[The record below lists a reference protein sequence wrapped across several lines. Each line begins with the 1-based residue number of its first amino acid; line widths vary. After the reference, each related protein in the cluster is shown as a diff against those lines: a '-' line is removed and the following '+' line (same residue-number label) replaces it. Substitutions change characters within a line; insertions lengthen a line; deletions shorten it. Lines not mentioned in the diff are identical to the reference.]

1 MIEKNSEWERILTEN
16 IIQFD
21 EEVRI
26 YLRSRVN
33 ESLDLGNA
41 LIDTVSI
48 QFKRSDV
55 LCI

>member
-33 ESLDLGNA
+33 ESLDLGNE